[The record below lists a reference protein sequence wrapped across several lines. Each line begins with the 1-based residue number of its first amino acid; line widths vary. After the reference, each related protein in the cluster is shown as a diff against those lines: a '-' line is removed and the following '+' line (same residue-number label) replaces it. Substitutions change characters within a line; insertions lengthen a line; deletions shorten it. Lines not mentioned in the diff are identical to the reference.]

1 MRGVR
6 EWKENEKKK
15 KGGRAEEGRIGERK
29 GRREGGREAGKTGFK
44 EIAYP
49 FLSLCI
55 LQFLFLF
62 LTILHLTF

>member
-1 MRGVR
+1 MKRKR
-6 EWKENEKKK
+6 R
-15 KGGRAEEGRIGERK
+15 KGGREREGRKGERK
-29 GRREGGREAGKTGFK
+29 GRREGGREAGKKGFK
-44 EIAYP
+44 GIAYP